1 MKKKVLHIG
10 KYYHPFRGGIE
21 KVNQD
26 IVECASYQA
35 EVNSLVLAHHSE
47 TGQATCYEKI
57 NGVEIRK
64 VAIKKIVA
72 YAPISPDFLKELN
85 QAIADF
91 DPDLIHIHMPNL
103 SAFTCLLSKS
113 ARRIPWV
120 IHWHSDVLGAA
131 PDLKIKLLYPFYRV
145 FENALLQKAKKI
157 IVTSPPYLAN
167 SAALR
172 SFKDKCK
179 VIPLGIKDNISH
191 KESKTESE
199 VFNLLMVGR
208 LTYYK
213 GHALMLNALSMLP
226 NSTKVKLKI
235 IGGGELREELESKV
249 HSLELVNK
257 VEFLG
262 QVSEQELVYELSNTD
277 LVCLPS
283 LEKTE
288 AFGVV
293 LLEAAMFSKPALV
306 SNVVGSGM
314 SWVVQHKKT
323 GFVVENNSASAIY
336 QQLNSVLDDK
346 HLLLTLGKQARV
358 RFENSFNLEVVATKT
373 LNLYKQCVE
382 R

>member
-1 MKKKVLHIG
+1 MKVLHIG
-10 KYYHPFRGGIE
+10 KYYFPFFGGIE

-35 EVNSLVLAHHSE
+35 EVNSLVLAHQSE
-47 TGQATCYEKI
+47 RGKATCYEKI

-64 VAIKKIVA
+64 VAIKKVVA
-72 YAPISPDFLKELN
+72 YAPIAPDFLKELN

-91 DPDLIHIHMPNL
+91 KPDLIHIHMPNL
-103 SAFTCLLSKS
+103 SAFTCLFSKS
-113 ARRIPWV
+113 ARKIPWV

-145 FENALLQKAKKI
+145 FEKALLQKAKEI
-157 IVTSPPYLAN
+157 IVTSPPYLEH
-167 SAALR
+167 SVALR
-172 SFKDKCK
+172 TFKDKCN
-179 VIPLGIKDNISH
+179 VIPLGIKDKVNH
-191 KESKTESE
+191 KKSKTQSE
-199 VFNLLMVGR
+199 EFNLLMVGR

-213 GHALMLNALSMLP
+213 GHALMLDALSMLP
-226 NSTKVKLKI
+226 NSTKIKLKI

-249 HSLELVNK
+249 HSLGLCNK

-262 QVSEQELVYELSNTD
+262 HVSEQELVHELSKTD

-283 LEKTE
+283 IEKTE

-314 SWVVQHKKT
+314 SWVVQHKET

-346 HLLLTLGKQARV
+346 HLLLTLGKQART

-373 LNLYKQCVE
+373 LNLYKQCIE